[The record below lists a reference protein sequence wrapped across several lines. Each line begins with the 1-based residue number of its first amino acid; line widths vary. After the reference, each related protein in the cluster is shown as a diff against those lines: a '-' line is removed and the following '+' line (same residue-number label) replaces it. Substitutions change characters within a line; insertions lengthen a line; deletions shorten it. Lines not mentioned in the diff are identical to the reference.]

1 MSEKLEFIG
10 PIQQEKFE
18 IISCKR
24 MKIDANGLDKFGWP
38 WGIGSKA
45 YVVSVKMRDSI
56 TKYRK
61 PAKSAKHA
69 KKIVQTEVQKL
80 FAWLLS
86 PNNQP
91 HARFRRPKMEK
102 SKTQFYKK
110 KAA

>member
-45 YVVSVKMRDSI
+45 YVVSVQKCGI
-56 TKYRK
+56 LL
-61 PAKSAKHA
+61 
-69 KKIVQTEVQKL
+69 QNTE
-80 FAWLLS
+80 
-86 PNNQP
+86 NQP
-91 HARFRRPKMEK
+91 NLQSMQKRLFKPK
-102 SKTQFYKK
+102 YKNCLLGC
-110 KAA
+110 